1 MLAAETIAMN
11 APQPADRPAI
21 ETDAAV
27 RWWVLHTKSRQEKA
41 VAAHLVARQV
51 EHFLPLV
58 KQVRFYGRRKLR
70 VDLPLFPGYVF
81 VRSSKEEAWE
91 VDRTRR
97 LAQIIDV
104 PDQQQIAW
112 ELGNIRKVL
121 DVEAPIDPF
130 PYLTRG
136 VRVEVRSG
144 PFKDIQG
151 VVESRTQTDRL
162 ILQVDMLGQAAS
174 VEIDGALLDV
184 IE

>member
-1 MLAAETIAMN
+1 MTPPHSAEH
-11 APQPADRPAI
+11 PAI
-21 ETDAAV
+21 DTDAGV

-51 EHFLPLV
+51 DHFLPLI
-58 KQVRFYGRRKLR
+58 KKVRFYGRRKLR

-81 VRSSKEEAWE
+81 VRSSKEQAWE

-97 LAQIIDV
+97 LAQIIEV
-104 PDQQQIAW
+104 PDQQQIDW
-112 ELGNIRKVL
+112 ELDNIRKALAV
-121 DVEAPIDPF
+121 DVPIDPY
-130 PYLTRG
+130 PYLKRG

-144 PFKDIQG
+144 PFRGVQG
-151 VVESRTQTDRL
+151 VVESRTQADRL